1 MNAAL
6 WIAAGVLAVVFLA
19 AGLTKLV
26 RDKADLVERMS
37 WVQDAS
43 AGQVRAVGAVEVL
56 GAIGVVLPALVGPWP
71 WLVPWA
77 ATGLA
82 LVMVGAAVVNVR
94 HHEASHIVVNAV
106 LLVLALF
113 VAWGRFGP
121 YAF

>member
-1 MNAAL
+1 MNLAL
-6 WIAAGVLAVVFLA
+6 WLAAVLLAVAFLA
-19 AGLTKLV
+19 AGLTKLT
-26 RDKADLVERMS
+26 RDKAALAERMA
-37 WVQDAS
+37 WVEDYS
-43 AGQVRAVGAVEVL
+43 AGQVRAIGAVEVL

-82 LVMVGAAVVNVR
+82 LVMIGAAVTHLRRGEAPLVAVNV
-94 HHEASHIVVNAV
+94 V

>member
-1 MNAAL
+1 MNLAL
-6 WIAAGVLAVVFLA
+6 WLAAVLLAVAFLA
-19 AGLTKLV
+19 AGLTKLT
-26 RDKADLVERMS
+26 RDKAALAERMA
-37 WVQDAS
+37 WVEDYS
-43 AGQVRAVGAVEVL
+43 AGQVRAIGAVEVL

-106 LLVLALF
+106 LLALALF